1 LKEGM
6 IMEKVIVFDTTLR
19 DGEQAAGTSLN
30 LLEKLEIARQLDK
43 LGVDVIEAGFP
54 VSSTGDFEAVRL
66 VARELKRPTICAL
79 SLASIEGVDKA
90 WEAVKEAGRPRIHV
104 FLSASDIHLAH
115 QLKKSRDEVLKMSRE
130 TTARAK
136 SYVDDVEFS
145 PMDASRADPAYL
157 YQILEAVIDAGAT
170 TVNIPDTVGYA
181 TPQEFGGL
189 VRGILDN
196 VPNISRAVVSVHCH
210 DDLGLAVANSLEAI
224 RVGARQVE
232 CTINGI
238 GERAGNASM
247 EEIVMALRT
256 RRDFFDLRTDI
267 DTAQIYGTSRLV
279 SELTGFPVQPNKA
292 IVGANAFRHQSG
304 IHQDGVLKKSITY
317 EIMDPKWVGIPSS
330 SLVLSKVSGRHAF
343 KERLSELGYTL
354 SEEDLNRAFQ
364 GFKELADKKKD
375 ITDRDIESL
384 IAEELRTVTEVYHL
398 DHVEVTCG
406 DHNIPTATVRL
417 IGPDGQSLADAALGA
432 GPVDAVYKAI
442 NRIVGIPNK
451 LTEFTV
457 KSITEGIDA
466 IGEVLIRIESEGV
479 TYTGRGA
486 STDIIVASAKAYMNA
501 LNRWL
506 SAKKGFSGA
515 RRKGSRVQK

>member
-1 LKEGM
+1 M
-6 IMEKVIVFDTTLR
+6 IMEKVIIFDTTLR

-30 LLEKLEIARQLDK
+30 LQEKLEIAGQLDK
-43 LGVDVIEAGFP
+43 LGVDVIEVGFP
-54 VSSTGDFEAVRL
+54 ASSVGDFEAVRL

-79 SLASIEGVDKA
+79 TLANMEGVDRA
-90 WEAVKEAGRPRIHV
+90 WEAVKEAEHPRIHV

-130 TTARAK
+130 TVARAR
-136 SYVDDVEFS
+136 SYADDVEFS
-145 PMDASRADPAYL
+145 PMDASRADPVYL
-157 YQILEAVIDAGAT
+157 YQILEAVISAGAT

-181 TPQEFGGL
+181 TPQEFGSL
-189 VRGILDN
+189 IQGILDN
-196 VPNISRAVVSVHCH
+196 VPNIGRALVSVHCH

-247 EEIVMALRT
+247 EEIVMALKT
-256 RRDFFDLRTDI
+256 RRDFFRLTSNI
-267 DTAQIYGTSRLV
+267 DTTQIYRTSRLV

-364 GFKELADKKKD
+364 GFKALADKKKD
-375 ITDRDIESL
+375 VTDRDIESL

-398 DHVEVTCG
+398 DHVEVSCG

-417 IGPDGQSLADAALGA
+417 IGPDGLILADAALGT

-442 NRIVGIPNK
+442 NRLVGIPNR

-466 IGEVLIRIESEGV
+466 IGEVLIRIESEDV

-486 STDIIVASAKAYMNA
+486 ATDIIVASAKAYMNA
-501 LNRWL
+501 LNRL
-506 SAKKGFSGA
+506 LAVKRG
-515 RRKGSRVQK
+515 R